1 MAAGKQQGVGQ
12 KYPLQGGDARRDAE
26 PGGGHPQARSCPAV
40 RLPAEGAAGCAA
52 IAAAQGQG
60 GGRAPPA
67 LELTSTT
74 KASCCKST
82 TTPLTSSPSQSHA
95 AGMLISSTKTTCC
108 KSTATPQMPSSSS
121 LAISSKPSN
130 SSLGAQKVFDENPP
144 QQDVF
149 VGGVL
154 ETVEHNLF
162 TVLSNDASSTTN
174 CSISKPF
181 AHISPTSMM
190 LDFVGFLAHQVVME
204 MPKKTVLQVLCIQPP
219 GQFSERYEFDL
230 FSLRRLSGV
239 FPWCCAFGV
248 HMEGRDNQNSW
259 PAFVHF
265 DCAACDVL
273 PVPWPP
279 PMLVK
284 TTSKGADL
292 RPTPWPSFR
301 FCQGLKAA
309 ASHDMKLYLNSWQQ
323 EIAWPV
329 TQGQINGEL
338 KWCVAPTS
346 YDIAVPLIG
355 GEQFSSS
362 SFCQE
367 QLRASCGCG
376 AKHNTTTPIQFAS
389 FISIA

>member
-1 MAAGKQQGVGQ
+1 
-12 KYPLQGGDARRDAE
+12 
-26 PGGGHPQARSCPAV
+26 
-40 RLPAEGAAGCAA
+40 
-52 IAAAQGQG
+52 
-60 GGRAPPA
+60 
-67 LELTSTT
+67 
-74 KASCCKST
+74 
-82 TTPLTSSPSQSHA
+82 
-95 AGMLISSTKTTCC
+95 
-108 KSTATPQMPSSSS
+108 
-121 LAISSKPSN
+121 
-130 SSLGAQKVFDENPP
+130 
-144 QQDVF
+144 
-149 VGGVL
+149 
-154 ETVEHNLF
+154 
-162 TVLSNDASSTTN
+162 
-174 CSISKPF
+174 
-181 AHISPTSMM
+181 
-190 LDFVGFLAHQVVME
+190 
-204 MPKKTVLQVLCIQPP
+204 
-219 GQFSERYEFDL
+219 
-230 FSLRRLSGV
+230 
-239 FPWCCAFGV
+239 
-248 HMEGRDNQNSW
+248 MEGRDNQNPW

-273 PVPWPP
+273 LVPWPP

-284 TTSKGADL
+284 TTSKGVDL

-389 FISIA
+389 FISTA